1 MQVSPIV
8 TTGFIA
14 GPAGEPP
21 SPQHQ
26 ISEPPPEEIVVRLAD
41 GKERTIQSMVQTTF
55 WDPSGTP
62 MSAAEFLVSLFG
74 VLPAFFT
81 SEEDL
86 RSLWSVPDTRKTLLA
101 GLADK
106 GFGSDALAEMQR
118 VIDAENSDIFDVL
131 AYVAFAFA
139 PVSRVQRA
147 ADARI
152 RVRLRRQAGPTLK
165 AQIQER
171 HCRRGG

>member
-86 RSLWSVPDTRKTLLA
+86 RSLWSVHARFRPLEPGS
-101 GLADK
+101 GLGPSA
-106 GFGSDALAEMQR
+106 S
-118 VIDAENSDIFDVL
+118 
-131 AYVAFAFA
+131 
-139 PVSRVQRA
+139 
-147 ADARI
+147 ADAGDLTLS
-152 RVRLRRQAGPTLK
+152 LRRLHT
-165 AQIQER
+165 
-171 HCRRGG
+171 RRGRSTHASAPEVRREIDRGAVML